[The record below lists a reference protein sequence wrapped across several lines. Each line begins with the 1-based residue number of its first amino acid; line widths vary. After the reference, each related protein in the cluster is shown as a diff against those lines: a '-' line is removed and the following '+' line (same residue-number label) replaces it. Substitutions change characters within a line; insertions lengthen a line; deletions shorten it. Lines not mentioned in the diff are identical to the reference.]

1 MITAN
6 MHEAKTRLS
15 ELVAAVERG
24 ETVIIQRR
32 GKPVAEIHPYRAPDK
47 ASIRRLTPHPEL
59 RVTFSPGYDPTEP
72 LQPDELADWMR

>member
-24 ETVIIQRR
+24 ETVIIQCH
-32 GKPVAEIHPYRAPDK
+32 GKPAA
-47 ASIRRLTPHPEL
+47 RLVPA
-59 RVTFSPGYDPTEP
+59 DPCFRDHFREDARLKFAFHKDP
-72 LQPDELADWMR
+72 ALPVPDEAWPEEYR

>member
-24 ETVIIQRR
+24 ETVIIQRH
-32 GKPVAEIHPYRAPDK
+32 GKPVAELHPYKPPVRD
-47 ASIRRLTPHPEL
+47 LTPDPAL
-59 RVTFSPGYDPTEP
+59 RVVYAPGYDPAEP
-72 LQPDELADWMR
+72 LQPDELADWMKE

>member
-24 ETVIIQRR
+24 ETVIIQRH
-32 GKPVAEIHPYRAPDK
+32 GKPVATLHAYAPPVRD
-47 ASIRRLTPHPEL
+47 LTPDPAL
-59 RVTFSPGYDPTEP
+59 RPILAPGYDPAEP
-72 LQPDELADWMR
+72 LQPDELPDWMRE